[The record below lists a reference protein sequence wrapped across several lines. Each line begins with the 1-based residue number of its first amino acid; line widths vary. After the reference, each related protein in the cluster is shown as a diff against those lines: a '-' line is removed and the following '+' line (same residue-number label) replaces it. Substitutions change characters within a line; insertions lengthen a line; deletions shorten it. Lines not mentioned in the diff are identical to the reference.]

1 MKQIRTHFLEDGIGD
16 LIMRTNNNAEM
27 DVIEQIEDAMAV
39 VCDKICKH
47 YEAYQKEF
55 DRIKG
60 LTSWGYED
68 AADILRL
75 QQGLQEHC
83 EECPLG
89 RISHEFV
96 CRNNA

>member
-27 DVIEQIEDAMAV
+27 DVIEQIEDALNE
-39 VCDKICKH
+39 VCEHICKH
-47 YEAYQKEF
+47 YANADMDCYGIKCGICNEDYHNKLVEVQK
-55 DRIKG
+55 K
-60 LTSWGYED
+60 LL
-68 AADILRL
+68 A
-75 QQGLQEHC
+75 HC

-96 CRNNA
+96 SSNNT